1 MTQAYGLI
9 DFDGLFV
16 SISTLTLSPD
26 FALSQVELRYT
37 WYSLDGILLSNECIL
52 WMCYDRFLSDS
63 APTLTHPHS
72 SPPTPTQPK
81 YFSIHPHPPKIMSY
95 SPSHTQNN
103 APYTPTH
110 PHPPKI
116 MSHSPK
122 ITHTYSKYASIAV
135 TYTKNSPLTYT
146 YSNLSFITR

>member
-9 DFDGLFV
+9 DFDALFV

-52 WMCYDRFLSDS
+52 LICYDRLLSDS

-72 SPPTPTQPK
+72 SPPTPIQPK
-81 YFSIHPHPPKIMSY
+81 YFSIHPHPPKTMSY

-103 APYTPTH
+103 
-110 PHPPKI
+110 
-116 MSHSPK
+116 
-122 ITHTYSKYASIAV
+122 V
-135 TYTKNSPLTYT
+135 PLTQNNSHLLKICLNSRHLYKKW
-146 YSNLSFITR
+146 SINLHLLKLVFYHEVR

>member
-52 WMCYDRFLSDS
+52 LICYDRLLSDS
-63 APTLTHPHS
+63 ATTLTHPHS
-72 SPPTPTQPK
+72 SPPTPIQPK
-81 YFSIHPHPPKIMSY
+81 YFSIHPHPPKTMSY

-103 APYTPTH
+103 VPLTQNNSH
-110 PHPPKI
+110 LLKI
-116 MSHSPK
+116 CLNSRHL
-122 ITHTYSKYASIAV
+122 Y
-135 TYTKNSPLTYT
+135 KNGPLTYT